1 MKAPD
6 LLTVALIGLAVYLV
20 LTSWRERSRT
30 PRAYYAEPGTSDW
43 WA

>member
-1 MKAPD
+1 MKAPE
-6 LLTVALIGLAVYLV
+6 LVMIALIGLAAYLL
-20 LTSWRERSRT
+20 LTAWRDRARA